1 MMNMDLAAMY
11 GTPGGPSEEEIEK
24 TAQMELFVKL
34 AAENQIDLST
44 YTDEE
49 VAQLW
54 DETFKGAQE
63 GEGEENGEKKKKNG
77 NGEDEE
83 EEEKEQEKES
93 AALAEFAAQQEW
105 QEKVAEMDYLGRL
118 MAHAYVNELNE
129 IGGAMN
135 KEAGKASE
143 LYGAAKGALSSLPGK
158 AKGLPGKAKGLPGKA
173 RRAADIELQRMGGR
187 ASRATAGLRKRLG
200 MKTEFMG
207 EGKARRVGAGV
218 YGAGAAAAGGGGGY
232 AAYRKGKKK
241 ESSAI
246 DEYAAELAIQK
257 IAESQHW
264 DVDEAVERVGALFT
278 LGAPESEK
286 IAMATDINEAIE
298 ARSLELLEAAGYP
311 VEWND

>member
-11 GTPGGPSEEEIEK
+11 GTPGGPSEEDLEK

-34 AAENQIDLST
+34 AAENQIDLSQ
-44 YTDEE
+44 YSDDE

-54 DETFKGAQE
+54 EETFKGAQE
-63 GEGEENGEKKKKNG
+63 EGSENGGKKPPKKEGEE
-77 NGEDEE
+77 EE
-83 EEEKEQEKES
+83 EQEKES
-93 AALAEFAAQQEW
+93 AALAEFAEQQEW

-129 IGGAMN
+129 IGGAMD

-158 AKGLPGKAKGLPGKA
+158 ARGVGESVKGAPSRVMEALRAKGRAAHGGSYPRRKLEQAAAARGGSRADIEKIVRRREALRGAGEYGKKGLPYA
-173 RRAADIELQRMGGR
+173 
-187 ASRATAGLRKRLG
+187 
-200 MKTEFMG
+200 
-207 EGKARRVGAGV
+207 
-218 YGAGAAAAGGGGGY
+218 GAGAAGY
-232 AAYRKGKKK
+232 AAGRSKQ
-241 ESSAI
+241 SSAI

-286 IAMATDINEAIE
+286 IAMASDVNEAIE